1 MSTFKFIYAD
11 QNGDPAELSDAGR
24 APCCPFGSDPQSWGP
39 AAAGLARLYAES
51 DGRRL
56 PTFEELEGAIGAVV
70 NMGDHEAADL
80 HASYPEHVPCPR
92 PI

>member
-1 MSTFKFIYAD
+1 MSYVFIYTD
-11 QNGDPAELSDAGR
+11 QNGDPAELDYAGY
-24 APCCPFGSDPQSWGP
+24 APCCPFGSDPENWGP

-56 PTFEELEGAIGAVV
+56 STRDELEGAIGAVV
-70 NMGDHEAADL
+70 NMGYDEASDL
-80 HASYPEHVPCPR
+80 HAFYPENVPCPE